1 MPAGPS
7 GGHWNVAARD
17 APARPPGQT
26 GPVTTTRRP
35 GARTALTR
43 RRDDVEPERAE
54 SRVSAYVYGN
64 VLVLAAVVGASP
76 ASVLSGTAVALVI
89 GTVLSTYV
97 AHVLAHSVGS
107 LFGGADGRTAVLVQ
121 LRDAV
126 PVISS
131 GGTPALLLAA
141 AGLGWLP
148 GLWGQGLSS
157 AVLIGR
163 IAATGV
169 VYRRLREDVPLRKAW
184 TVGALAAAVA
194 ALAVVLKLTLTH

>member
-1 MPAGPS
+1 
-7 GGHWNVAARD
+7 
-17 APARPPGQT
+17 
-26 GPVTTTRRP
+26 
-35 GARTALTR
+35 
-43 RRDDVEPERAE
+43 
-54 SRVSAYVYGN
+54 
-64 VLVLAAVVGASP
+64 
-76 ASVLSGTAVALVI
+76 
-89 GTVLSTYV
+89 
-97 AHVLAHSVGS
+97 
-107 LFGGADGRTAVLVQ
+107 VQ

-184 TVGALAAAVA
+184 TVGASAAAVA